1 MDVAGIK
8 QRTRTIDGGGDA
20 CSWLQDD
27 GEGELLQFEVETQ
40 SIPPVTVSCFDDDGA
55 GNADDEIG
63 EHVLHLH
70 GRERDEPWSLGL
82 EDELWLPLKNSKHK
96 EAGECRVSVEWIAQP
111 AQCENRLLVV
121 TVLEA
126 DGLPK
131 QDRFGQNDPYC
142 ACSVN
147 GAIERTKTVEGGGA
161 SPVWG
166 FGSGE
171 ELQFQ
176 LQTAWVPTIT
186 FSVFDEDEGSRDD
199 FIGGCDLR
207 PNQESRDADQ
217 QWSREEQLQLVDK
230 HGHAAGRLHVLIQWD
245 PSPGQIDTD
254 TQNRLFGVT
263 LFHAHVD
270 PDLRKRGERLYCAVS
285 AHGTNE
291 RTGQSNDGA
300 DGIVSW
306 GEPRPGYEQLEY
318 LQRQQEGLRLEGALG
333 PDAALLALTNAP
345 PHLID
350 DVEHTGQL
358 AAPRRDPQSRAVV
371 AIASTQSVGGLD
383 EADAALLAGGTG
395 RDRLYITEL
404 WEFSQHLGIQC
415 VREPHLL
422 WIAEEAM
429 GCKLPRGW
437 EAVEQRDGTTYY
449 AHPVLNLTQWEHPL
463 DDYFEALIKRAREAA
478 DETIRAMDD
487 R

>member
-1 MDVAGIK
+1 
-8 QRTRTIDGGGDA
+8 
-20 CSWLQDD
+20 
-27 GEGELLQFEVETQ
+27 
-40 SIPPVTVSCFDDDGA
+40 
-55 GNADDEIG
+55 
-63 EHVLHLH
+63 
-70 GRERDEPWSLGL
+70 
-82 EDELWLPLKNSKHK
+82 
-96 EAGECRVSVEWIAQP
+96 
-111 AQCENRLLVV
+111 
-121 TVLEA
+121 
-126 DGLPK
+126 
-131 QDRFGQNDPYC
+131 
-142 ACSVN
+142 
-147 GAIERTKTVEGGGA
+147 
-161 SPVWG
+161 
-166 FGSGE
+166 
-171 ELQFQ
+171 
-176 LQTAWVPTIT
+176 
-186 FSVFDEDEGSRDD
+186 
-199 FIGGCDLR
+199 
-207 PNQESRDADQ
+207 
-217 QWSREEQLQLVDK
+217 
-230 HGHAAGRLHVLIQWD
+230 
-245 PSPGQIDTD
+245 
-254 TQNRLFGVT
+254 
-263 LFHAHVD
+263 
-270 PDLRKRGERLYCAVS
+270 
-285 AHGTNE
+285 
-291 RTGQSNDGA
+291 
-300 DGIVSW
+300 
-306 GEPRPGYEQLEY
+306 
-318 LQRQQEGLRLEGALG
+318 LRLEGALG

-395 RDRLYITEL
+395 RDRSYITEL